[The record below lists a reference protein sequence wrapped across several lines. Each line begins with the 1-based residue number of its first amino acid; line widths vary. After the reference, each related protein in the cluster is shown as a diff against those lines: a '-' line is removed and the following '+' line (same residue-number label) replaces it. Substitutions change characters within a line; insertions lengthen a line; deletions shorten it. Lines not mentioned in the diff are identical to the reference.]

1 MPRLVCDT
9 TRPHQSAR
17 SSAITLAIGLALVSA
32 GCNSMNGRMNNDIGQ
47 MYYRGG
53 NYAMAKGEFQRAVA
67 NDPWNADYMHNL
79 AMSMRRSGDTAGAEQ
94 MLQKALVQDPAHQ
107 PSYHGLALIM
117 KEQGRTAEAQ
127 NLLSGWVAQ
136 QPYMPQAHVEMA
148 WLQRETGDLAGAQNS
163 LQQALKIKPN
173 DPVATA
179 HLGQIYQDSNQPQLA
194 QAMYRKSL
202 ATKWYQPEL
211 QSRLASLDRGPGG
224 GAPQMGPQMMGTQMA
239 GAPVIYPAGTQTTA
253 YLGADNSFDL
263 TGSGTQ
269 LQPLPF
275 ASAPQPS
282 PALAN
287 TYINVALPSTLADGS
302 TMNLPADASGL
313 QPVAAQ
319 LGGDPAHAGET
330 TADLPV
336 VQPY

>member
-17 SSAITLAIGLALVSA
+17 SSAITLAIGLAMVSA
-32 GCNSMNGRMNNDIGQ
+32 GCNSMSGRMNNDIGQ

-117 KEQGRTAEAQ
+117 KEQGRTTEAQ

-179 HLGQIYQDSNQPQLA
+179 HLDRSTRTRTSLNWPRRCTASRWRRSGISPNCSRGSPRSIADRVA
-194 QAMYRKSL
+194 ECRK
-202 ATKWYQPEL
+202 W
-211 QSRLASLDRGPGG
+211 GPR
-224 GAPQMGPQMMGTQMA
+224 
-239 GAPVIYPAGTQTTA
+239 
-253 YLGADNSFDL
+253 
-263 TGSGTQ
+263 
-269 LQPLPF
+269 
-275 ASAPQPS
+275 
-282 PALAN
+282 
-287 TYINVALPSTLADGS
+287 
-302 TMNLPADASGL
+302 
-313 QPVAAQ
+313 
-319 LGGDPAHAGET
+319 
-330 TADLPV
+330 
-336 VQPY
+336 